1 MELIMINDE
10 LKEILELS
18 EEQIAKLSYES
29 AMEKLEV
36 VVDAL
41 EQEGTPLEMGLKL
54 YELGTILSR
63 KCGQILDST
72 EEKMVQLLGTV
83 ENPKEENFN
92 PEDDGR

>member
-1 MELIMINDE
+1 MMNEE

-18 EEQIAKLSYES
+18 EEQIKNLSYES

-36 VVDAL
+36 VVNAL
-41 EQEGTPLEMGLKL
+41 EEEGTPLEMGLRL